1 MNLNEAK
8 KILSENN
15 YEVIDEQQVNE
26 WVTPMRFSYIIKF
39 GQIQGEWE
47 EEVKVLAYSI
57 IDAAEQAAKMRNE
70 NERYRHGAILS
81 IRMDIDTMK

>member
-15 YEVIDEQQVNE
+15 YEVIDKQQVNE

-39 GQIQGEWE
+39 GQIQGKW

-57 IDAAEQAAKMRNE
+57 VDAAKQAEEMRNKD
-70 NERYRHGAILS
+70 ERYRHGAILS
-81 IRMDIDTMK
+81 IRMDLDITK

>member
-8 KILSENN
+8 KILSDNN

-47 EEVKVLAYSI
+47 EEVNVLAYSI
-57 IDAAEQAAKMRNE
+57 VDAAEQAAKLVKLNE
-70 NERYRHGAILS
+70 QNNY
-81 IRMDIDTMK
+81 

>member
-15 YEVIDEQQVNE
+15 YEVINKQQVNE

-39 GQIQGEWE
+39 GQIQGAGRRPSSLWPGPPGGRSP
-47 EEVKVLAYSI
+47 AGRSGPTI
-57 IDAAEQAAKMRNE
+57 SFG
-70 NERYRHGAILS
+70 ERIC
-81 IRMDIDTMK
+81 